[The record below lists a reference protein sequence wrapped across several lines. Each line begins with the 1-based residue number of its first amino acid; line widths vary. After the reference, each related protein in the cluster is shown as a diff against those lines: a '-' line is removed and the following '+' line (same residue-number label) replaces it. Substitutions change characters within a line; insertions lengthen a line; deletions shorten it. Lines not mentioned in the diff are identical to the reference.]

1 MGLLKF
7 LAKRLAQIL
16 FSVVIIVI
24 ITYVL
29 MHAAPGNF
37 FDIQRFQSQSN
48 VASYGSHITQADIEM
63 LRKGFEEKYG
73 LDRPVWRQIVDYLF
87 DAVRFKFGPAFS
99 NPSMNIEDL
108 IRQKFPITLALGSMA
123 MVIAITIGI
132 PLGILAAL
140 RRNTLLDYGA
150 TLTAMIGQV
159 IPAYVIAVLFVLLF
173 SISLRWFPT
182 SGWGKLTQMV
192 LPVMA
197 VALGPM
203 GVIARFTRVSLLD
216 TMSQDYVRTAYAK
229 GGRERTV
236 IVKHALRNS
245 LIPIVTV
252 IGPNLAYILA
262 GSAVFIEAYFRV
274 PGIGQLFV
282 NAATWRDY
290 PLIVTST
297 LVLSLTIMLL
307 NLIVD
312 LVYAMLDPRIK
323 LE

>member
-1 MGLLKF
+1 L
-7 LAKRLAQIL
+7 
-16 FSVVIIVI
+16 VIIVI
-24 ITYVL
+24 ITFVL

-48 VASYGSHITQADIEM
+48 VSTYGSHITQAEIEK
-63 LRKGFEEKYG
+63 LRQGFEKKYG
-73 LDRPVWRQIVDYLF
+73 LDQPLWKQIAEYLWE
-87 DAVRFKFGPAFS
+87 AVHFKFGPAFS
-99 NPSMNIEDL
+99 NPSTNIEDL
-108 IRQKFPITLALGSMA
+108 IKQKFPITLALGCMA
-123 MVIAITIGI
+123 MVIAIAVGI
-132 PLGILAAL
+132 PLGVIAAL
-140 RRNTLLDYGA
+140 RRNTVLDYAA
-150 TLTAMIGQV
+150 TFTAMIGQV
-159 IPAYVIAVLFVLLF
+159 IPAYVIAVFFVLLF
-173 SISLRWFPT
+173 SISMHWFPT
-182 SGWGKLTQMV
+182 SGWGKLKQMV

-216 TMSQDYVRTAYAK
+216 TLSQDYVRTARAK
-229 GGRERTV
+229 GGREGTV

-297 LVLSLTIMLL
+297 LVLSLTIMVL

-312 LVYAMLDPRIK
+312 LAYALLDPRIK

>member
-7 LAKRLAQIL
+7 LAKRLAQIV
-16 FSVVIIVI
+16 FSVVIIII
-24 ITYVL
+24 ITYCL

-48 VASYGSHITQADIEM
+48 VAAYGTHMTQADIEM

-73 LDRPVWRQIVDYLF
+73 LDKPLWKQIAEYLVE
-87 DAVRFKFGPAFS
+87 AAQFKFGPAFS

-108 IRQKFPITLALGSMA
+108 IKQKFPITLALGSMA
-123 MVIAITIGI
+123 MVIAIAIGI

-150 TLTAMIGQV
+150 NFTAMIGQV
-159 IPAYVIAVLFVLLF
+159 VPSYVIAVFFVLLF
-173 SISLRWFPT
+173 SISLHWFPT
-182 SGWGKLTQMV
+182 SGWGKLKQMV
-192 LPVMA
+192 LPVVA

-216 TMSQDYVRTAYAK
+216 TLGQDYVRTAYAK
-229 GGRERTV
+229 GGKERTV

-274 PGIGQLFV
+274 PGMGQLFV
-282 NAATWRDY
+282 NAAGWRDY

-297 LVLSLTIMLL
+297 FVLSLSIMLL

-312 LVYAMLDPRIK
+312 LVYALLDPRIK